1 MNAYEPFASLA
12 VALAAGLLVGF
23 EREQSSDEE
32 GGDRA
37 TFLGGARTYPLFA
50 LFGATAALLSRQLG
64 SAPLLLALGGTLG
77 FLLVSYA
84 DDVRNGRGH
93 GLTTEGAFLLT
104 FCLGALAASQG
115 VLEPLRERAL
125 VVGSLAVVA
134 TLLLSVKPALHGL
147 VHRAS
152 RQDVFATLKFL
163 LVAVVALP
171 LLPDQAMGPLG
182 ALNPF
187 HLGLM
192 VVFIAG
198 IGFAGYLAIRLL
210 GAGRGMLLTG
220 LIGGLVSSTA
230 VTLTFSGRAKEE
242 PRLGPSCA
250 RAVTLASAIM
260 FGRVVLVVAVLD
272 FDLARRIALPLG
284 AAFVVGL
291 LISWLMVRRTKSVE
305 LSSTEV
311 TFANPFELSQA
322 LKFGLLFAGVL
333 LASKAA
339 VTFLGD
345 AGTYATGVV
354 AGSTDVD
361 AIALSMARLAKAG
374 LPVNVAAT
382 TILLGVASNT
392 IVKAV
397 MAVVVGGGGFGRQ
410 IAPAFAAML
419 AVGALGLGALWM
431 G

>member
-1 MNAYEPFASLA
+1 MDAYEPFASLA
-12 VALAAGLLVGF
+12 VALVAGLLVGF
-23 EREQSSDEE
+23 EREQSAEE
-32 GGDRA
+32 DGGGRA
-37 TFLGGARTYPLFA
+37 TFLGGARTYPLFS
-50 LFGATAALLSRQLG
+50 LFGAIAALLSRQMG
-64 SAPLLLALGGTLG
+64 FAPLLLAFGGTLG

-125 VVGSLAVVA
+125 VVASVAVVA

-152 RQDVFATLKFL
+152 KQDVFATLKFL
-163 LVAVVALP
+163 VVAVVALP
-171 LLPDQAMGPLG
+171 LLPNQPMGPLG

-210 GAGRGMLLTG
+210 GARRGLLLTG

-230 VTLTFSGRAKEE
+230 VTLTFSGRAREE

-260 FGRVVLVVAVLD
+260 FGRVVLVVGVLD
-272 FDLARRIALPLG
+272 FALAKRLAVPLG
-284 AAFVVGL
+284 AAFVAGIV
-291 LISWLMVRRTKSVE
+291 ISWLQLRRAKSSEVA
-305 LSSTEV
+305 SPEV

-322 LKFGLLFAGVL
+322 LKFGVLFAAVL

-339 VTFLGD
+339 VMFLGD
-345 AGTYATGVV
+345 GATYVTGVV

-361 AIALSMARLAKAG
+361 AIALSMARLAQTG
-374 LPVNVAAT
+374 LAQNVAAT

-392 IVKAV
+392 VTKAA
-397 MAVVVGGGGFGRQ
+397 MAVVVGGWSFGRQ
-410 IAPAFAAML
+410 IAPAFAAMF
-419 AVGALGLGALWM
+419 AVGAIGVAALWM
-431 G
+431 R